1 MMSVSARIRIDMEDF
16 EYSWDFGETIKL
28 KEAVDLAKKSLEVVQ
43 ILGDKDWKSHRAKVA
58 LMEIEELERN

>member
-1 MMSVSARIRIDMEDF
+1 MEDF
-16 EYSWDFGETIKL
+16 EYGWDFGETVKL

-58 LMEIEELERN
+58 LMEIEELKMK